1 MVDPALTAAMISVGT
16 TAATSAANAIANA
29 VKASGAIIKLEP
41 GEFSKILS
49 KTTNPLLVVSP
60 TGFKK
65 KKTRYLFCWKG
76 FVFFCETKEQMIL
89 PTGTETILA
98 KKIWVPS

>member
-1 MVDPALTAAMISVGT
+1 
-16 TAATSAANAIANA
+16 
-29 VKASGAIIKLEP
+29 
-41 GEFSKILS
+41 
-49 KTTNPLLVVSP
+49 VVSP

-98 KKIWVPS
+98 KKIWVPN